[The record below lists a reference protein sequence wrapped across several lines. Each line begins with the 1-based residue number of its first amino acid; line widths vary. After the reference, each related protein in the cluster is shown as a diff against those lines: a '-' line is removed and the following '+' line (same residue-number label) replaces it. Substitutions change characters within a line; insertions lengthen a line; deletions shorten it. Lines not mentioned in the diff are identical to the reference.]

1 MTIKRHFYLALLSLL
16 FLQCETEKLT
26 LETSDSIRL
35 NQIGYYPGSVKEFIL
50 ADQTAGTF
58 RVIDELGE
66 TVFNGEL
73 LDRGT
78 WEISGERVMSGDFS
92 DLKTPGTYTIE
103 IDSIGASYPFTIGGK
118 VYEKALNASIKSYYF
133 QRASMPIEETYGGIY
148 KRAAGHPDTA
158 CVYHPSSR
166 HKQGQLESPG
176 GWYDAGDYGKYIVN
190 AALSTGQMLH
200 LLEQYPDAVPDETLN
215 IPESGNQQS
224 DLWDELLYE
233 LNWIRTMQDSDGG
246 VYHKLTAKNF
256 SGFIMP
262 EAYDLERYVIGKGT
276 AATLGYAAVMAQ
288 AGRLYTSADPV
299 WSAEAIISAE
309 KAWNWAVRNKN
320 VTFSN
325 PEDVS
330 TGQYDDTV
338 FTDDFYWAAAELYIA
353 TGEKKYLRYL
363 EKNSQ
368 SYQHQLTNSWKF
380 FVRNNAFHSLLE
392 NRDKLPEK
400 MGESLVL
407 DHLKLADSL
416 LVKIEMNPYHVALD
430 RYEWGSNS
438 DVLNQAMLLCVAHR
452 LSGQE
457 KYLSGAER
465 INDYIFGKNA
475 TGYSF
480 LTGFGTKRVMFPH
493 HRPSGADG
501 ITDPVPGFIIGGPN
515 HDRQD
520 QHEVEYSSEYPA
532 KAYMDVEPSFASN
545 EVCINWNAPAVFVLS
560 YLEQNHKNK

>member
-1 MTIKRHFYLALLSLL
+1 MTFKRFFYLTLLSLL
-16 FLQCETEKLT
+16 FIQCESEKLP
-26 LETSDSIRL
+26 LETSNSIRL
-35 NQIGYYPGSVKEFIL
+35 NQIGYYPGSVKEFVL
-50 ADQTAGTF
+50 VDQTAGSF
-58 RVIDELGE
+58 RITDDQGE
-66 TVFNGEL
+66 VVFKGEL
-73 LDRGT
+73 LDRGIWDT
-78 WEISGERVMSGDFS
+78 SGEQVMTGDFS
-92 DLKTPGTYTIE
+92 DLITPGTYTIE
-103 IDSIGASYPFTIGGK
+103 IDSVGASYPFSIEK
-118 VYEKALNASIKSYYF
+118 KLYEKALNASIKSYYF
-133 QRASMPIEETYGGIY
+133 QRASMPIEEAYGGIY

-158 CVYHPSSR
+158 CVYHPSSK
-166 HKQGQLESPG
+166 HKKGQLNSTG

-200 LLEQYPDAVPDETLN
+200 LLEQYPDAIPDATLN
-215 IPESGNQQS
+215 IPESGNEQS
-224 DLWDELLYE
+224 DLWDELLFE
-233 LNWIRTMQDSDGG
+233 LNWISTMQDRDGG

-262 EAYDLERYVIGKGT
+262 EAYDLERFVIGKGT

-288 AGRLYTSADPV
+288 AGRLYTTTDPV

-309 KAWNWAVRNKN
+309 KAWKWALRNKN
-320 VTFSN
+320 VPFSN

-330 TGQYDDTV
+330 TGQYDDTI
-338 FTDDFYWAAAELYIA
+338 FSDDFYWAAAELYVA

-363 EKNSQ
+363 EKNPQ
-368 SYQHQLTNSWKF
+368 TYQHELTNSWKF

-392 NRDKLPEK
+392 NRDKLPQK
-400 MGESLVL
+400 MADDLVS

-416 LVKIEMNPYHVALD
+416 LVKIDRNPYHVALD

-438 DVLNQAMLLCVAHR
+438 DVLNQAMILCVAHR
-452 LSGQE
+452 LSGEE
-457 KYLSGAER
+457 KYLTGAER

-475 TGYSF
+475 TGYCF
-480 LTGFGTKRVMFPH
+480 FTGFGSKRVMFPH

-501 ITDPVPGFIIGGPN
+501 IADPVPGFVIGGPN

-520 QHEVEYSSEYPA
+520 QHEVDYDSEFPA

-560 YLEQNHKNK
+560 YL

>member
-1 MTIKRHFYLALLSLL
+1 MTIKRYFYLALLSLL
-16 FLQCETEKLT
+16 YIQCESEKLP

-50 ADQTAGTF
+50 VDHTADAF
-58 RVIDELGE
+58 RIIDGQGE
-66 TVFNGEL
+66 VVFNGEL
-73 LDRGT
+73 QDRGT
-78 WEISGERVMSGDFS
+78 WDTSGERVMSGDFS

-103 IDSIGASYPFTIGGK
+103 IDSIGASYAFSIEKK
-118 VYEKALNASIKSYYF
+118 VFEKALNASIKSYYF
-133 QRASMPIEETYGGIY
+133 QRASMPIEETFGGIY
-148 KRAAGHPDTA
+148 KRAGGHPDTA
-158 CVYHPSSR
+158 CAYHPSSGR
-166 HKQGQLESPG
+166 KKGQLSSPG

-200 LLEQYPDAVPDETLN
+200 LLEQYPEAIPDASLN
-215 IPESGNQQS
+215 IPESSNKQS

-233 LNWIRTMQDSDGG
+233 LNWIRTMQDRDGG

-262 EAYDLERYVIGKGT
+262 EAYDLERFVIGKGT

-299 WSAEAIISAE
+299 WAAEAIISAE
-309 KAWNWAVRNKN
+309 KAWNWALRNRN
-320 VTFSN
+320 VPFSN

-338 FTDDFYWAAAELYIA
+338 FSDDFYWAAAELYLA
-353 TGEKKYLRYL
+353 TGEKKYLKYL
-363 EKNSQ
+363 ENNRET
-368 SYQHQLTNSWKF
+368 YQHQLTNSWKF

-392 NRDKLPEK
+392 NREKLPK
-400 MGESLVL
+400 NMSDLLVS

-416 LVKIEMNPYHVALD
+416 LVKIDKNPYHVALD

-438 DVLNQAMLLCVAHR
+438 DVLNQAMILCVAHR
-452 LSGQE
+452 LSGDE
-457 KYLSGAER
+457 KYLVGAER

-475 TGYSF
+475 TGYCF
-480 LTGFGTKRVMFPH
+480 LTGFGSKRAMFPH
-493 HRPSGADG
+493 HRPSGAEG
-501 ITDPVPGFIIGGPN
+501 IADPVPGFVIGGPN
-515 HDRQD
+515 NDRQD

-545 EVCINWNAPAVFVLS
+545 EVCINWNAPAVFVLG
-560 YLEQNHKNK
+560 YLEQNRKN

>member
-1 MTIKRHFYLALLSLL
+1 MTFKQCLYLTLFIFLSI
-16 FLQCETEKLT
+16 QCETEKLP
-26 LETSDSIRL
+26 LETSENIRL
-35 NQIGYYPGSVKEFIL
+35 NQIGYYPSSVKEFIL
-50 ADQTAGTF
+50 ADHKASTF
-58 RVIDELGE
+58 RVMDSLGE
-66 TVFNGEL
+66 VVFNGKL
-73 LDRGT
+73 QDRGT
-78 WEISGERVMSGDFS
+78 WDTSGEQVMSGDFS
-92 DLKTPGTYTIE
+92 GLKTPGTYIIE
-103 IDSIGASYPFTIGGK
+103 IDSIGASHPFSIEKG
-118 VYEKALNASIKSYYF
+118 VYEEALNASIKSYYF

-148 KRAAGHPDTA
+148 KRAAGHPDSA
-158 CVYHPSSR
+158 CVYHSSSR
-166 HKQGQLESPG
+166 HKKGQLSSPG

-200 LLEQYPDAVPDETLN
+200 LLEQYPDAVPDASLN
-215 IPESGNQQS
+215 IPESGNGQS

-233 LNWIRTMQDSDGG
+233 LNWIRTMQDRDGG

-262 EAYDLERYVIGKGT
+262 ENYDLERFVIGKGT
-276 AATLGYAAVMAQ
+276 AATLNYAAVMAQ

-299 WSAEAIISAE
+299 WAAEAIISAE
-309 KAWNWAVRNKN
+309 KAWKCALRNKN

-330 TGQYDDTV
+330 TGQYDDKV

-353 TGEKKYLRYL
+353 TGAKKYLKYL
-363 EKNSQ
+363 ESHPE

-392 NRDKLPEK
+392 NSDKLPEK
-400 MGESLVL
+400 TASSIVS

-416 LVKIEMNPYHVALD
+416 LVKIDKNPYHVALD

-438 DVLNQAMLLCVAHR
+438 DVLNQAMILCVAHR
-452 LSGQE
+452 LSGDE
-457 KYLSGAER
+457 KYIAGAER

-475 TGYSF
+475 TGYCF
-480 LTGFGTKRVMFPH
+480 LTGFGSKRVMFPH

-501 ITDPVPGFIIGGPN
+501 IEDPVPGFVIGGPN
-515 HDRQD
+515 HNRQD
-520 QHEVEYSSEYPA
+520 QHDVEYSSEYPA

-560 YLEQNHKNK
+560 YLEQNRKE

>member
-1 MTIKRHFYLALLSLL
+1 MTIKRYFYLALLSLL
-16 FLQCETEKLT
+16 YIQCESEKLP
-26 LETSDSIRL
+26 LETSDNIRL

-50 ADQTAGTF
+50 VDHTADAF
-58 RVIDELGE
+58 RVIDGQGE
-66 TVFNGEL
+66 VVLNGVL
-73 LDRGT
+73 QDRGT
-78 WEISGERVMSGDFS
+78 WDSSGERVMSGDFT

-103 IDSIGASYPFTIGGK
+103 IDSVGASYPFSIEKK
-118 VYEKALNASIKSYYF
+118 VFEKALNASIKSYYF
-133 QRASMPIEETYGGIY
+133 QRASMPIEETYGGLY

-158 CVYHPSSR
+158 CTYHPSSGN
-166 HKQGQLESPG
+166 KKGQLSYPG

-200 LLEQYPDAVPDETLN
+200 LLEQYPEAIPDASLN
-215 IPESGNQQS
+215 IPESGNEQS

-233 LNWIRTMQDSDGG
+233 LNWIRTMQDRDGG

-262 EAYDLERYVIGKGT
+262 EAYDLERFVIGKGT

-309 KAWNWAVRNKN
+309 KAWKWARRNRN
-320 VTFSN
+320 VPFSN

-338 FTDDFYWAAAELYIA
+338 FSDDFYWAAAELYLA
-353 TGEKKYLRYL
+353 TGEKKYLNYL
-363 EKNSQ
+363 ENNRET
-368 SYQHQLTNSWKF
+368 YQHQLTNSWKF

-392 NRDKLPEK
+392 NREKLPK
-400 MGESLVL
+400 NMSDLLVS

-416 LVKIEMNPYHVALD
+416 LVKIDRNPYHVALD

-438 DVLNQAMLLCVAHR
+438 DVLNQAMILCVAHR
-452 LSGQE
+452 LSGDG
-457 KYLSGAER
+457 KYLTGAER
-465 INDYIFGKNA
+465 INDYIYGKNA
-475 TGYSF
+475 TGYCF
-480 LTGFGTKRVMFPH
+480 LTGFGSKPAIFPH

-501 ITDPVPGFIIGGPN
+501 IADPVPGFVIGGPN

-545 EVCINWNAPAVFVLS
+545 EVCINWNAPAVFVLG
-560 YLEQNHKNK
+560 YLEQNRKN

>member
-1 MTIKRHFYLALLSLL
+1 MFIKRYFYLALLSLL
-16 FLQCETEKLT
+16 FIQCESEKLP
-26 LETSDSIRL
+26 LGTSDSIRL

-50 ADQTAGTF
+50 VDHTADAF
-58 RVIDELGE
+58 RVIDNRGE
-66 TVFNGEL
+66 VVFNGEL
-73 LDRGT
+73 QDRGT
-78 WEISGERVMSGDFS
+78 WDTSGERVMSGDFS

-103 IDSIGASYPFTIGGK
+103 IDSIGASYAFSIEKK
-118 VYEKALNASIKSYYF
+118 VFEKALNASIKSYYF
-133 QRASMPIEETYGGIY
+133 QRASMPIEETFGGIY
-148 KRAAGHPDTA
+148 KRAGGHPDTA
-158 CVYHPSSR
+158 CAYHPSSGR
-166 HKQGQLESPG
+166 KKGQLSSPG

-200 LLEQYPDAVPDETLN
+200 LLEQYPEAIPDASLN
-215 IPESGNQQS
+215 IPESSNKQS

-233 LNWIRTMQDSDGG
+233 LNWIRTMQDRDGG

-262 EAYDLERYVIGKGT
+262 EAYDLERFVIGKGT

-309 KAWNWAVRNKN
+309 KAWKWALRNRN
-320 VTFSN
+320 VPFSN

-338 FTDDFYWAAAELYIA
+338 FSDDFYWAAAELYLA
-353 TGEKKYLRYL
+353 TGEKKYLKYL
-363 EKNSQ
+363 EKNPEP
-368 SYQHQLTNSWKF
+368 YQHQLTNSWKF

-392 NRDKLPEK
+392 NKDKLPKK
-400 MGESLVL
+400 MADALVS

-416 LVKIEMNPYHVALD
+416 QVKIDKNPYHVALD

-438 DVLNQAMLLCVAHR
+438 DVLNQAMILCVAHR
-452 LSGQE
+452 LSGDE
-457 KYLSGAER
+457 KYLIGAER

-475 TGYSF
+475 TGYCF
-480 LTGFGTKRVMFPH
+480 LTGFGSKQAMFPH

-501 ITDPVPGFIIGGPN
+501 IADPVPGFIIGGPN
-515 HDRQD
+515 NDRQD

-545 EVCINWNAPAVFVLS
+545 EVCINWNAPAVFVLG
-560 YLEQNHKNK
+560 YLEQNRKN